1 MQLFLLNERTRQK
14 RRQTERERERHSTRD
29 FAVVVMRA
37 QCNAAV
43 ATVLFGYCAMNI
55 IIIMVTIVGIRQIN
69 MFLQ

>member
-1 MQLFLLNERTRQK
+1 MSERDRSGDRQREKGIAHQPHVILL
-14 RRQTERERERHSTRD
+14 
-29 FAVVVMRA
+29 VVMGE

-43 ATVLFGYCAMNI
+43 ATVLFGYCTMNI

>member
-1 MQLFLLNERTRQK
+1 M
-14 RRQTERERERHSTRD
+14 RERDRSGDRQREKGIAHQPHVILLV
-29 FAVVVMRA
+29 VVVMGE